1 MEMDRKPVAARRW
14 YHWHEPGTTK
24 EEKWLIFKLD
34 LNILTYLCL
43 VRLLAHKQPKPL
55 AAANKTTLD
64 ADIQTFFVKYLDQTN
79 VTNAFAAGMKNDLNM
94 S

>member
-1 MEMDRKPVAARRW
+1 MELDRKPVAARRW

-43 VRLLAHKQPKPL
+43 
-55 AAANKTTLD
+55 
-64 ADIQTFFVKYLDQTN
+64 TFFVKYLDQTN